1 MCPRRGCRGS
11 LGCAS
16 RLSSSACSSSSS
28 FNPSPGTSTYCNSSA
43 APPPNEI
50 GTNLVAPYLL
60 LPTNSMVRFIG
71 VRRVEGLEEFGA
83 SKFGGT
89 LYIKT
94 AQLICQPQPRTHT
107 NSNPNFTPLTLIP
120 QISSTYVLCR
130 IEAPS
135 IDLCCHS
142 LFNSRAAN
150 AQA

>member
-1 MCPRRGCRGS
+1 MCTRGGCRGS

-43 APPPNEI
+43 APPPNQI

-60 LPTNSMVRFIG
+60 SPTNSMVRFIG
-71 VRRVEGLEEFGA
+71 VRGLKVERSL
-83 SKFGGT
+83 SVRT
-89 LYIKT
+89 LYINT
-94 AQLICQPQPRTHT
+94 AQFICQPQPRTHT
-107 NSNPNFTPLTLIP
+107 NSNPSFTPLALIP
-120 QISSTYVLCR
+120 QISSTYVLPR
-130 IEAPS
+130 IKAPA

-142 LFNSRAAN
+142 LFNSCAAN